1 MRLTKENIAQN
12 KIHTNFNVPYASLFQ
27 LPEKVLQ
34 FGTGVLLRGL
44 PDYYIDKANKQN
56 IFNGRVVIVKSTG
69 KDVDEFAK
77 QDCLYTQC
85 IKGIDN
91 GNTVEEYI
99 INAAVSKVVSA
110 QTDWKEIL
118 KYAESADMQ
127 IIISNTTEVGLS
139 LKEDDDIHADPP
151 ESFPGKLLAFLYK
164 RFKHFNGSI
173 ESGMVIIPTELI
185 VDNGKLLK
193 KYLLQL
199 ATANNLET
207 SFIEWISN
215 ANDFCSSLVD
225 RIIPGALK
233 KDEQI
238 AFEQLAG
245 YTDNLALMGE
255 PYNLWAIETSSEK
268 TKNILSF
275 SKVDSNVIIADNIQK
290 YRELKLRLLN
300 GTHTYNCG
308 LAYLAGFNLVSDAT
322 HNKTLLAF
330 MKRLMMQ
337 EILPCITGKNIT
349 EEEATAFG
357 NKVIERFSNLF
368 IEHKWINITIQYTTK
383 MKNRNI
389 PLILEYYKRK
399 NELPECMCA
408 YFAAYILFMRP
419 THEKDGVYYGMYK
432 GNQYKIDDTKAG
444 YFYALDQEYDVY
456 TIAEKVL
463 ADKDLWSNDLSVVK
477 GLVQKVQYFIRHFQ
491 EESFLNVIEDIL
503 KEGNNISA

>member
-1 MRLTKENIAQN
+1 MQLNRENIIQH
-12 KIHTNFNVPYASLFQ
+12 KIHTSFNTPGASLFQ

-56 IFNGRVVIVKSTG
+56 VFNGRVVIVKSTG

-85 IKGIDN
+85 IKGIEN
-91 GNTVEEYI
+91 GSTVEEYI
-99 INAAVSKVVSA
+99 INAAVSKVISA
-110 QTDWKEIL
+110 QTNWQDIL
-118 KYAESADMQ
+118 MYAESPEMQ
-127 IIISNTTEVGLS
+127 IIISNTTEVGLA
-139 LKEDDDIHADPP
+139 LKEDDNINANPP
-151 ESFPGKLLAFLYK
+151 ESFPGKLLAFLHK
-164 RFKHFNGSI
+164 RFKHFNGSE

-185 VDNGKLLK
+185 VDNGKQLK
-193 KYLLQL
+193 KFILQL
-199 ATANNLET
+199 AALNNLEAA
-207 SFIEWISN
+207 FIEWIDS

-233 KDEQI
+233 EEEKI
-238 AFEQLAG
+238 AFEKLAG

-268 TKNILSF
+268 TKDILSF
-275 SKVDSNVIIADNIQK
+275 SKIDSNVIIADDIQK

-337 EILPCITGKNIT
+337 EIIPCITGKNIT
-349 EEEATAFG
+349 DDEAIAFG
-357 NKVIERFSNLF
+357 NKVIERFSNLS

-389 PLILEYYKRK
+389 PLIL
-399 NELPECMCA
+399 
-408 YFAAYILFMRP
+408 
-419 THEKDGVYYGMYK
+419 
-432 GNQYKIDDTKAG
+432 
-444 YFYALDQEYDVY
+444 
-456 TIAEKVL
+456 
-463 ADKDLWSNDLSVVK
+463 
-477 GLVQKVQYFIRHFQ
+477 
-491 EESFLNVIEDIL
+491 
-503 KEGNNISA
+503 